1 MTGTRVNR
9 VFLQWFGVF
18 GAAFAWTLFHVFGF
32 AVSQASCERVGGSW
46 SIATNALTTAGMIVA
61 AVVAVLAGAAA
72 VTTYRGAREEE
83 HDGPPPKGREH
94 FLGVVGMAV
103 TPLFLFIIL
112 MDGSGV
118 LSSTV
123 CRQS

>member
-1 MTGTRVNR
+1 MSLPRVNR
-9 VFLQWFGVF
+9 NFLQWFGVL

-32 AVSQASCERVGGSW
+32 AVSQATCERAGLGW
-46 SIATNALTTAGMIVA
+46 SIATDGLTTAGMVVA
-61 AVVAVLAGAAA
+61 AFVAVLAGAAA
-72 VTTYRGAREEE
+72 VATYRGARGAE
-83 HDGPPPKGREH
+83 HDGPPPKGREY

-118 LSSTV
+118 LSTTV

>member
-1 MTGTRVNR
+1 MSRIRPSRTFV
-9 VFLQWFGVF
+9 QWFGVF
-18 GAAFAWTLFHVFGF
+18 GAAFAWTVLHVFGF
-32 AVSQASCERVGGSW
+32 AITQATCERVGIRW
-46 SIATNALTTAGMIVA
+46 SIATDGLTTAAMVVA
-61 AVVAVLAGAAA
+61 AVIAVLGGAAA
-72 VTTYRGAREEE
+72 VATYRGARDAE

-118 LSSTV
+118 LSSSV